1 MTALAPDLFAD
12 DVAATAPVAPVV
24 APPVDAAPAAPV
36 VEVPTVTHTAEE
48 TAAEKRA
55 RLMSAGAAYRDSA
68 PHQVAALTWAMVEL
82 REETERGND
91 IAAAAVAEQRTANL
105 IAFYTADPRTFPE
118 GVRGQIAAHLG
129 ITVS

>member
-12 DVAATAPVAPVV
+12 DVTAETPPSPVS
-24 APPVDAAPAAPV
+24 APPVEAAPAAA
-36 VEVPTVTHTAEE
+36 TVTHSAEE

-91 IAAAAVAEQRTANL
+91 IVAAAVAEQRTANL
-105 IAFYTADPRTFPE
+105 IAFYTADPRAFPE
-118 GVRGQIAAHLG
+118 GVRDQIAAHLG
-129 ITVS
+129 ITGP